1 MKKIFATILAILL
14 LFSFTLTIGCQKT
27 EPQPAAAP
35 PAAAPAPAAPAA
47 APAEPEK
54 KAEEA
59 KPAESATPRLRHRLL
74 PPLPPP
80 RPRASKGKGRETK
93 KTP

>member
-1 MKKIFATILAILL
+1 VVKLYTGGEKMKKIFATVLAILL
-14 LFSFTLTIGCQKT
+14 LFSFTLTVGCQKT

-54 KAEEA
+54 KAEEV
-59 KPAESATPRLRHRLL
+59 KPAESAAPAA
-74 PPLPPP
+74 PAPAAPV
-80 RPRASKGKGRETK
+80 EK
-93 KTP
+93 K